1 MVQGEESDNLS
12 NLIAARIRIS
22 GMLHSAAATPSRPST
37 PVLASSKKK
46 FSFESNGDGGP
57 LNDACVAY
65 SAGAKFGSAAG
76 AAEKAGLASSTVN
89 WNGGDTDFQVRYRN
103 WLSVLILSF
112 CTIFEILYTSILR

>member
-1 MVQGEESDNLS
+1 MQGEESDNLS

-46 FSFESNGDGGP
+46 FSFGLESNSDEGP

-89 WNGGDTDFQVRYRN
+89 WNGGDTDFQVKYRN
-103 WLSVLILSF
+103 WL
-112 CTIFEILYTSILR
+112 LYSSHLKIRHDLLFFS